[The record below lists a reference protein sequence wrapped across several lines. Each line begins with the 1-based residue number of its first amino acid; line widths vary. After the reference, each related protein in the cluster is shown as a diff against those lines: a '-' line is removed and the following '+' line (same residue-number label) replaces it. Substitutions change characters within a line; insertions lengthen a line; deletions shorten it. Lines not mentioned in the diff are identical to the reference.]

1 MEVEWTSERAEEE
14 EEERQEERLNASI
27 HLELSAVGVV
37 VVCVAGLWGGLI
49 NQIPTEWVEKEEEDA

>member
-14 EEERQEERLNASI
+14 EERLNASI

-37 VVCVAGLWGGLI
+37 VVRVCVWPVFGA
-49 NQIPTEWVEKEEEDA
+49 A

>member
-1 MEVEWTSERAEEE
+1 MEVECTSERAEEE

-37 VVCVAGLWGGLI
+37 VVRACVWPVFGA
-49 NQIPTEWVEKEEEDA
+49 A